1 MTSGERD
8 DDRRQAELIQKSRRL
23 REDIARTGSEVTGR
37 LGGAQP
43 ALRAARALTSAPVL
57 IAAGAALLVFSGP
70 RRALQL
76 ASRGLVAV
84 NLARRVLGA
93 LGPRR
98 TGRGP

>member
-8 DDRRQAELIQKSRRL
+8 DDRRQAELILKSRRL
-23 REDIARTGSEVTGR
+23 REDIARTGAEVTGR

-43 ALRAARALTSAPVL
+43 ALRAARALTSTPVL
-57 IAAGAALLVFSGP
+57 MAAGAALLVFAGP
-70 RRALQL
+70 ARALRL

-93 LGPRR
+93 LGPGGRR
-98 TGRGP
+98 RGP

>member
-1 MTSGERD
+1 
-8 DDRRQAELIQKSRRL
+8 
-23 REDIARTGSEVTGR
+23 
-37 LGGAQP
+37 
-43 ALRAARALTSAPVL
+43 VL
-57 IAAGAALLVFSGP
+57 LAAGAALLVFSGP

-98 TGRGP
+98 TDRGP

>member
-8 DDRRQAELIQKSRRL
+8 DDRRQGELILKSRRL
-23 REDIARTGSEVTGR
+23 REEIAQTGAEVTGR
-37 LGGAQP
+37 LGGGKP
-43 ALRAARALTSAPVL
+43 VLKAARALTSTPVL
-57 IAAGAALLVFSGP
+57 LAAGAALLVFSGP

-98 TGRGP
+98 GP